1 MWTRMSKQS
10 SQQHRR
16 RPTAK
21 RRARRQAFWTAGA
34 MLIVFL
40 FCLPLLPKFFLQE
53 SIPTAEPVSTESSSA
68 GSATVSQLEEA
79 EPAPEPEPQ
88 PLVQTV
94 RFSATGDNL
103 IHSPIY
109 KQAKRRAAGT
119 EGYSFDYC
127 YEHIAPFYVQQ
138 DVNWINQET
147 LCTDELEPSTYPCFS
162 TPGDCARALYRA
174 GVRVFSLSNNHSYDK
189 GAGGIASSMAHWAAM
204 PDDVVS
210 MGFYNLE
217 TYDDYVYQTV
227 NGVTIGYL
235 SYTEMTNGLPT
246 PSGSE
251 YGVVYLDQRD
261 VIEKQITDMRPNCDV
276 LVVSCHWGI
285 EGSHTVTDAQRETA
299 QWLADQGAD
308 LIIGTHP
315 HVTQTAQWLTGT
327 NENKSFVAYSL
338 GNFINAQDMPDNMIG
353 AILDVTFQK
362 TTAADG
368 TVTVE
373 IQNPVLHPVI
383 TQYEPHYANIRVYLY
398 KDYTDE
404 LGAAHGNFALSRASI
419 EQVLNGSID
428 SEFLSLE

>member
-162 TPGDCARALYRA
+162 TPGDCAVRFTGRVCGCSACPITTPTIKALPA
-174 GVRVFSLSNNHSYDK
+174 LPLPCAS
-189 GAGGIASSMAHWAAM
+189 GAVCRRM
-204 PDDVVS
+204 
-210 MGFYNLE
+210 
-217 TYDDYVYQTV
+217 
-227 NGVTIGYL
+227 
-235 SYTEMTNGLPT
+235 
-246 PSGSE
+246 
-251 YGVVYLDQRD
+251 
-261 VIEKQITDMRPNCDV
+261 
-276 LVVSCHWGI
+276 
-285 EGSHTVTDAQRETA
+285 
-299 QWLADQGAD
+299 
-308 LIIGTHP
+308 
-315 HVTQTAQWLTGT
+315 
-327 NENKSFVAYSL
+327 
-338 GNFINAQDMPDNMIG
+338 
-353 AILDVTFQK
+353 
-362 TTAADG
+362 
-368 TVTVE
+368 
-373 IQNPVLHPVI
+373 
-383 TQYEPHYANIRVYLY
+383 
-398 KDYTDE
+398 
-404 LGAAHGNFALSRASI
+404 
-419 EQVLNGSID
+419 
-428 SEFLSLE
+428 